1 MILVDETHNI
11 KFADAEA
18 IEALRGPRKCW
29 EDDQLVEQRDESYS
43 GAISKYWELIE
54 WLSVGSNT
62 DKHHYL
68 VIQRTEDSQLCWMQ
82 VCVHYAPSAD
92 GQPLYIWSVRDISG
106 PSRCLETSRASTKY
120 EYTLSLEEDG
130 FPYSPL
136 LGPQRGMRDEMA
148 GLLQSAVDS
157 GLFAVLHLTGFG
169 AVDAV
174 FPRRLLGWREADLLD
189 RSFIG
194 LLSPEESVFFCK
206 VLRRCLNDGI
216 PQRVVLK
223 VASAPE
229 CPGSAGAAGCDGRA
243 AVRYI
248 DCDVTVLVPECVQQ
262 PVLIVRAAATADANL
277 QQQKHLVL
285 SPDLA
290 ANADTAFVR
299 SKDRDEL
306 EHEHEHEHSRQ
317 RLRRVHLLDW
327 PPSAPLGNAQDVAQV
342 TAATQAKG
350 GECPDE
356 QPGSPSNAGIP
367 ALPAQPSDGDCRERG
382 IPILQALPG
391 LKEGSQAGLYGGCG
405 GMAMMPVDSQMTRVP
420 LLPELQ
426 IMEAT
431 HLAIKPLSLSLPL
444 PLPLSQETGA
454 ECASISI
461 SMSEIFACSP
471 KQQSKPGA
479 VHRVDNMFSSVLDQL
494 SIVTLQPTPF

>member
-1 MILVDETHNI
+1 MAILYTQNKQQLE
-11 KFADAEA
+11 
-18 IEALRGPRKCW
+18 LRSKCTCT
-29 EDDQLVEQRDESYS
+29 ERQAANSLGDDQLVEQRDESYS

-54 WLSVGSNT
+54 WLS
-62 DKHHYL
+62 
-68 VIQRTEDSQLCWMQ
+68 RTEDSQLCWMQ
-82 VCVHYAPSAD
+82 VCVHYAPSTD

-106 PSRCLETSRASTKY
+106 PSRCLETTKD

-136 LGPQRGMRDEMA
+136 LEPQRGMRDEMA

-194 LLSPEESVFFCK
+194 MLSPEDSVFFCK

-229 CPGSAGAAGCDGRA
+229 CLGSAGISGCAGRA

-277 QQQKHLVL
+277 QQPKIFN
-285 SPDLA
+285 LA
-290 ANADTAFVR
+290 ANADTTFVW
-299 SKDRDEL
+299 SKDGDEL
-306 EHEHEHEHSRQ
+306 DHEHEYNRQ

-327 PPSAPLGNAQDVAQV
+327 PPSAPLGNGQDVA
-342 TAATQAKG
+342 
-350 GECPDE
+350 
-356 QPGSPSNAGIP
+356 QPGSPSDASIP
-367 ALPAQPSDGDCRERG
+367 AFPAQSSDGDCGERG
-382 IPILQALPG
+382 IPILQTLPG
-391 LKEGSQAGLYGGCG
+391 LKEGSQAGLYGSCG
-405 GMAMMPVDSQMTRVP
+405 GIAIMPVDSQMTQVP

-426 IMEAT
+426 IIEAT
-431 HLAIKPLSLSLPL
+431 DLAIKPLSLSLPL
-444 PLPLSQETGA
+444 PLPLPLPLSQETEA

-461 SMSEIFACSP
+461 SMSDIFACSP

-479 VHRVDNMFSSVLDQL
+479 VHRVDNMFSPVLDQL